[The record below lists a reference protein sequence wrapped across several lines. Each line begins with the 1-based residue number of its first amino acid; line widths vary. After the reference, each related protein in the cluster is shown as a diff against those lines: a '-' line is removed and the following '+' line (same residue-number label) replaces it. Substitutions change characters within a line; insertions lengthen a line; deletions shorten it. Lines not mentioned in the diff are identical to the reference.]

1 MYGTYSSNPTL
12 ETVLMIEKAAR
23 KYSGKC
29 GKYQLWKRLPKKVMY
44 QSFQAAL
51 AYLAE
56 SNKVMIDR
64 DGKIVWIWNPE
75 GVKRLLREDLIV
87 R

>member
-1 MYGTYSSNPTL
+1 
-12 ETVLMIEKAAR
+12 
-23 KYSGKC
+23 
-29 GKYQLWKRLPKKVMY
+29 MY

-51 AYLAE
+51 AYLLE
-56 SNKVMIDR
+56 SNKIMVDR

-75 GVKRLLREDLIV
+75 AVKKYLREDLIV